1 MNLDSQ
7 ILQYFNSLACK
18 NEFWFN
24 LFNVCGNIEIIRAG
38 PVFACFIYVSFSNFS
53 VNAKSKILL
62 GLFGACICLIIS
74 VYCQSHWHLH
84 LRPVFDGSLNICNL
98 LKWDKSNWGNRLY
111 SFPSDTATI
120 YFAMSSI
127 IFLQNRK
134 LGLFSFLWI
143 AFSVGMSRVA
153 LGIHYPSDIVGGLI
167 LGFTV
172 IFAFSQIKIAK
183 KKIEGL
189 LIKYDPKFNLFNI
202 LIVVFCAEAY
212 SLFPSILKIL
222 GFVMH
227 RKFN

>member
-1 MNLDSQ
+1 M
-7 ILQYFNSLACK
+7 
-18 NEFWFN
+18 
-24 LFNVCGNIEIIRAG
+24 
-38 PVFACFIYVSFSNFS
+38 
-53 VNAKSKILL
+53 
-62 GLFGACICLIIS
+62 
-74 VYCQSHWHLH
+74 
-84 LRPVFDGSLNICNL
+84 
-98 LKWDKSNWGNRLY
+98 
-111 SFPSDTATI
+111 
-120 YFAMSSI
+120 
-127 IFLQNRK
+127 
-134 LGLFSFLWI
+134 
-143 AFSVGMSRVA
+143 GMSRVA